1 MTKALRSDELPLLTA
16 AEQVLSQDDTQT
28 DYVNV
33 PEWGYRLKVRG
44 LMGDERDRYETSFV
58 TFNGNQR
65 VMNMTNA
72 RARLVALGTI
82 DEDGKR
88 VFTTAQAEALG
99 KKSAAALERVFS
111 RIQELSGMTDDDLKK
126 MVTVLGNG
134 QTGEDGSA

>member
-1 MTKALRSDELPLLTA
+1 MTKATSEELPLLTMA
-16 AEQVLSQDDTQT
+16 ADVLSKDDTQT

-58 TFNGNQR
+58 TFVGNQR
-65 VMNMTNA
+65 VMNMNNA
-72 RARLVALGTI
+72 RARLVALGVI

-88 VFTTAQAEALG
+88 VFTTAQAVELG
-99 KKSAAALERVFS
+99 KKSAVALERVFS
-111 RIQELSGMTDDDLKK
+111 RIQELSGMTDEDIKK

-134 QTGEDGSA
+134 QTGGDGSA